1 MSILLG
7 VTDSDGFAI
16 AMLAIL
22 VTSFSFVL
30 LIVVGVVRNARK
42 HGQAIEES
50 AEDEANVQ
58 PAGEAHE
65 EKKPEPWEKPADW
78 WKGDA

>member
-1 MSILLG
+1 MLLG
-7 VTDSDGFAI
+7 ITESDGFAI

-30 LIVVGVVRNARK
+30 LILVGVVRNARK
-42 HGQAIEES
+42 HGRENEELVEE
-50 AEDEANVQ
+50 AEAQ
-58 PAGEAHE
+58 PAGDAQE

-78 WKGDA
+78 WKKDS

>member
-1 MSILLG
+1 MNMSLG

-30 LIVVGVVRNARK
+30 LILVGVVRNARK
-42 HGQAIEES
+42 HGQAIEEP
-50 AEDEANVQ
+50 AEETEVQ
-58 PAGEAHE
+58 PAGDAPE
-65 EKKPEPWEKPADW
+65 EKKLEPWEKPADW